1 MCCYHCNKSA
11 ARVNIERTRVVD
23 DPVAFVAR
31 YRHVAGRVGG
41 DEHTQDSQR
50 GSNLTVAP
58 SFYADKGKNHSLYNP
73 VPPPVDS
80 IRLF

>member
-1 MCCYHCNKSA
+1 MNCYHCNKSA

-41 DEHTQDSQR
+41 DEHT
-50 GSNLTVAP
+50 
-58 SFYADKGKNHSLYNP
+58 
-73 VPPPVDS
+73 
-80 IRLF
+80 